1 MMVSKTLIS
10 AIKIISLKSSITCI
24 FKIHTQMVHVWP
36 MCVMLQFF
44 PVHGDARFS
53 FNLKGESVLSLLKD
67 SRTLCNQDVYLLGP
81 ALGELLWHWFLCCR
95 MTNC

>member
-1 MMVSKTLIS
+1 MAANVCNVTI
-10 AIKIISLKSSITCI
+10 
-24 FKIHTQMVHVWP
+24 
-36 MCVMLQFF
+36 F
-44 PVHGDARFS
+44 PVHVDARVS

-67 SRTLCNQDVYLLGP
+67 DRTQCNQDVYLLGP